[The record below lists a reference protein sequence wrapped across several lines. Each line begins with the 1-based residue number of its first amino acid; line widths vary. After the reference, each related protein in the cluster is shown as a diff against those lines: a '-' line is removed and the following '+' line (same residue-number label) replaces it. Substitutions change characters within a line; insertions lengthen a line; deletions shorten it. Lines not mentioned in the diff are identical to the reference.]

1 MTLSKKFKQR
11 KKYTSSEDEN
21 MVVSKVKHNKNLNLE
36 FMVKMLYA
44 SEFRNSTFTDL
55 IEGAKQQNQYY

>member
-1 MTLSKKFKQR
+1 
-11 KKYTSSEDEN
+11 